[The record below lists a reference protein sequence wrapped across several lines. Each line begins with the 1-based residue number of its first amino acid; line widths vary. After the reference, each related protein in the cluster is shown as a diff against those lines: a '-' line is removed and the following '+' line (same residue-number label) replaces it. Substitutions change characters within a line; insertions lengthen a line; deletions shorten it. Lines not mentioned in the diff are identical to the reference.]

1 VWAGS
6 HIQNAPQ
13 MKRTIVRNKRE
24 FIDWVNAFN
33 GKMNCYTSVY
43 DYALFAETAEV
54 DNSIILDR
62 MFLDFDAHDEP
73 LKNAFYDMSA
83 LAIILN
89 AEDIKFTMYFSG
101 KGFHIIVYGEKAND
115 IRSIQQYYSEFS
127 SLYPTLD
134 RTGIQTKR
142 LKRIPNTV
150 NLSSDGPYY
159 CIPLTFEDINL
170 GLKHILRTAKTGNHK
185 TIRYGSVLKTW
196 ETVAPIEVSNIEIE
210 APKPP
215 GELPIIPCLYN
226 AIMVE
231 NPGHYARVYLT
242 QWYRDILS
250 MGERHIE
257 PAQQQ
262 EMVEII
268 MKEFKAISSNED
280 IWLDWHEPTT
290 RKHVEFIVRG
300 GYHAPGCKS
309 VLIPQGYCPG
319 KCWRFCE

>member
-1 VWAGS
+1 MWAGS

-115 IRSIQQYYSEFS
+115 IRSIQQYYS
-127 SLYPTLD
+127 
-134 RTGIQTKR
+134 
-142 LKRIPNTV
+142 
-150 NLSSDGPYY
+150 
-159 CIPLTFEDINL
+159 
-170 GLKHILRTAKTGNHK
+170 
-185 TIRYGSVLKTW
+185 
-196 ETVAPIEVSNIEIE
+196 
-210 APKPP
+210 
-215 GELPIIPCLYN
+215 
-226 AIMVE
+226 
-231 NPGHYARVYLT
+231 
-242 QWYRDILS
+242 
-250 MGERHIE
+250 
-257 PAQQQ
+257 
-262 EMVEII
+262 
-268 MKEFKAISSNED
+268 
-280 IWLDWHEPTT
+280 
-290 RKHVEFIVRG
+290 
-300 GYHAPGCKS
+300 
-309 VLIPQGYCPG
+309 
-319 KCWRFCE
+319 